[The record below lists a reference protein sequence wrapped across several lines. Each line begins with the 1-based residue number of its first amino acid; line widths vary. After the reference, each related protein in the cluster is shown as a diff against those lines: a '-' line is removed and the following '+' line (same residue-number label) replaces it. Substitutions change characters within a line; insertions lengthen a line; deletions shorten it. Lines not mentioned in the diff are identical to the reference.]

1 MLTPEY
7 CNTTAFERKLQF
19 LIFFENYLN
28 ISKTIFF
35 LYRGLV
41 SMGSW
46 VPRNPLILTNGLGNP
61 SFFVQKLRDK
71 PLGRSLMCISN
82 NSFLTLFYMG
92 FWIYVNTVGGG
103 GSKRP
108 PLAKCFLRQP
118 ICMEMTQNGSQC
130 KILVFSYPY
139 IPKTAFFDD
148 YFSRERSR
156 KELGY

>member
-1 MLTPEY
+1 MP
-7 CNTTAFERKLQF
+7 
-19 LIFFENYLN
+19 IFKAAQRSAAL
-28 ISKTIFF
+28 
-35 LYRGLV
+35 LGLV
-41 SMGSW
+41 LLLLLCCVVCHFLKKARKRVS
-46 VPRNPLILTNGLGNP
+46 
-61 SFFVQKLRDK
+61 DH
-71 PLGRSLMCISN
+71 SLSKSISNCISN
-82 NSFLTLFYMG
+82 HLTLFYMG
-92 FWIYVNTVGGG
+92 FWRYVNTWG